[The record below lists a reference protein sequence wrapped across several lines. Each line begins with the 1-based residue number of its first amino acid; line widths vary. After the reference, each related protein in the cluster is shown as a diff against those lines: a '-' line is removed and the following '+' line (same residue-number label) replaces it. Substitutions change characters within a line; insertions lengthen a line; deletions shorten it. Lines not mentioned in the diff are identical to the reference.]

1 MVNVRW
7 TDKAENRLHE
17 TYKRIAQDS
26 PFYARQTVLN
36 IVKRTRVLQTMPK
49 IGRVVPEFSREDVRE
64 IFHKNYRI
72 VYKLLDEMQIDI
84 LTVAYGS
91 VPLENFGP
99 FPELGS

>member
-36 IVKRTRVLQTMPK
+36 IVKRTHILQTMPK
-49 IGRVVPEFSREDVRE
+49 IGRIVPEFSREDVRE

-72 VYKLLDEMQIDI
+72 VYKILDEMQIDI
-84 LTVAYGS
+84 LTVAYGTI
-91 VPLENFGP
+91 PLENFGP
-99 FPELGS
+99 FPEIGS